1 MPLWLVCK
9 NKGGYVVTD
18 QQGLIDS
25 VELALDWGLPAS
37 KEELKKYR
45 EIVSNRTNDEEAGE

>member
-1 MPLWLVCK
+1 M
-9 NKGGYVVTD
+9 TD

-45 EIVSNRTNDEEAGE
+45 EIVNNRTNDEEVGK

>member
-1 MPLWLVCK
+1 MTI
-9 NKGGYVVTD
+9 TD

-37 KEELKKYR
+37 KQELKKYG